1 MEQEKKD
8 PKFRIHFEPLKQ
20 FMKDVL
26 MAKKVAEPDAE
37 RCASVLVRADMQGM
51 DTHGIQRL
59 KTIYVDRIDA
69 GILKTEAKFDIVKE
83 TDTTA
88 VIDAHNGMGHSIA
101 VQAMELC
108 IKKAKKHG
116 IAMVV
121 VRNGTH
127 FGIAGYYP
135 QMAAKEGLIGFAGC
149 NARPSVCPCWSVEP
163 KFGTNPLVF
172 AFPSDEGFPWC
183 LDCATS
189 IVQRGKIEM
198 YAREG
203 KKCQPGWVCDRSGKP
218 LADAAPMLEAF
229 KKGTAACYP
238 LGGYGEE
245 MGGHKGYG
253 YAVLV
258 EILSSCLS
266 GANYLSK
273 CSGIVD
279 GKQGPIEL
287 GQFFMAIDISC
298 FRPLEEFKKQVG
310 DINRELRAAAKAPGA
325 TRIYTPGEKEHDTI
339 LDRTEHG
346 VYIPPVTRKE
356 MEKMRDDCHL
366 QTKFPWEN

>member
-1 MEQEKKD
+1 LKK
-8 PKFRIHFEPLKQ
+8 
-20 FMKDVL
+20 FMKEVL
-26 MAKKVAEPDAE
+26 MAKGVAEADAE
-37 RCASVLVRADMQGM
+37 RSATVLVQADKQGM

-69 GILKTEAKFDIVKE
+69 GILNPKTTFDIVKE

-88 VIDAHNGMGHSIA
+88 VIDGHNGMGHSIA

-108 IKKAKKHG
+108 IKKAKEHG

-135 QMAAKEGLIGFAGC
+135 KMAAKEGLIGFAGC

-172 AFPSDEGFPWC
+172 AFPSDEEFPWC

-218 LADAAPMLEAF
+218 LSEAAPMLEAF
-229 KKGTAACYP
+229 QKGTAACYP

-253 YAVLV
+253 YATLV

-279 GKQGPIEL
+279 GKKGPIEL
-287 GQFFMAIDISC
+287 GQFFMAINIEC
-298 FRPLEEFKKQVG
+298 FRSLEEFKKQVG
-310 DINRELRAAAKAPGA
+310 DINRELRAAAKAPGVE
-325 TRIYTPGEKEHDTI
+325 RIYTPGEKEWDTFQERSKI
-339 LDRTEHG
+339 G

-356 MEKMRDDCHL
+356 CETMRDACKL
-366 QTKFPWEN
+366 STKFPWEN

>member
-1 MEQEKKD
+1 MCDDSKY
-8 PKFRIHFEPLKQ
+8 RIHFDELEQ

-26 MAKKVAEPDAE
+26 MAKGCDEADAARSAKV
-37 RCASVLVRADMQGM
+37 LIQADKQGM

-59 KTIYVDRIDA
+59 KTIYTDRIDA
-69 GILKTEAKFDIVKE
+69 GQLNPKTHFEIVKE
-83 TDTTA
+83 TSTTA
-88 VIDAHNGMGHSIA
+88 VVDGHNGMGHSIA
-101 VQAMELC
+101 MQAMELC
-108 IKKAKKHG
+108 IAKAKEHG
-116 IAMVV
+116 IGMVV

-127 FGIAGYYP
+127 YGIAGYYP
-135 QMAAKEGLIGFAGC
+135 KMAAEQGMIGFSGT

-172 AFPSDEGFPWC
+172 AFPSDEPFPWC

-189 IVQRGKIEM
+189 IVQRGKIEK

-218 LADAAPMLEAF
+218 LSEAGPMLEAF
-229 KKGTAACYP
+229 QKGTAACYP

-253 YAVLV
+253 YATLV

-266 GANYLSK
+266 GANFLSG
-273 CSGIVD
+273 CSGLKD
-279 GKQGPIEL
+279 GKKIPIEL
-287 GQFFMAIDISC
+287 GHFFMAIDIKC
-298 FRPLEEFKKQVG
+298 FRDVDEFKKQVG

-325 TRIYTPGEKEHDTI
+325 DRIYTPGEKEYDVF
-339 LDRTEHG
+339 LERSKKG
-346 VYIPPVTRKE
+346 VYIPEVTRSE
-356 MEKMRDDCHL
+356 METLRKDCKL
-366 QTKFPWEN
+366 NTKFPWDN